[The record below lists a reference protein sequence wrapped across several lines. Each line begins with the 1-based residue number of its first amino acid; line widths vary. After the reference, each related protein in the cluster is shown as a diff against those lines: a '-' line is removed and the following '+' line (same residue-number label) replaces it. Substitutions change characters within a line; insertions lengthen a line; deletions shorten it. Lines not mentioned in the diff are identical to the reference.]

1 MLRKGI
7 DLEVPTNCPECPE
20 HLLSKVE
27 LGFWVTLRL
36 TLHIWC
42 IMHCKSTDEKVIFIK
57 DVDNI

>member
-7 DLEVPTNCPECPE
+7 DLEVPEVPTNCPECPE

-36 TLHIWC
+36 TLHI
-42 IMHCKSTDEKVIFIK
+42 
-57 DVDNI
+57 

>member
-20 HLLSKVE
+20 YLLSKVE

-36 TLHIWC
+36 TLHIPMMYYALQVNRW
-42 IMHCKSTDEKVIFIK
+42 KSNFHKRC
-57 DVDNI
+57 